1 MAKGSPGTVGLVPA
15 WLCGRS
21 GSPGS
26 GQGAGAAG
34 GRFFPS
40 TFAHNLSLQR
50 AVPAAPNSRG
60 FLAGLEREGE
70 VSPLGLEPGAGR
82 RAMMWVLLPMPA
94 PCSPHQG
101 PASPQPPHSCAGG
114 VSWGPARSIAALVTA
129 PPPSCATAFDL
140 SFLRKKVPP
149 CPGPRQEPGHGAGE
163 RADPTRSPSRLAEEV
178 SLGKPTVPSP
188 SPREGTA
195 PTVGGL
201 WGAAGVW
208 DSREGS
214 GVVPSPPHNCPCA
227 GCCCSQ
233 TPQSRTGSS
242 SRESRDSK
250 GTRRHSDSF
259 GFVII

>member
-1 MAKGSPGTVGLVPA
+1 MAKGSPGTVGPVPA
-15 WLCGRS
+15 WLRGCS
-21 GSPGS
+21 DSPGS

-82 RAMMWVLLPMPA
+82 RAMMWMLLPMPA
-94 PCSPHQG
+94 PCSPPHQG
-101 PASPQPPHSCAGG
+101 PASPQPPRSCAGG

-129 PPPSCATAFDL
+129 PPPSCATAFGL

-163 RADPTRSPSRLAEEV
+163 RADATRSPGRLAEEV
-178 SLGKPTVPSP
+178 FLGKPTVSSS

-214 GVVPSPPHNCPCA
+214 GVVPSPPPPIVPVPGAAALRPRRA
-227 GCCCSQ
+227 GQ
-233 TPQSRTGSS
+233 GEAAERAGTAKGLADTLTPLGL
-242 SRESRDSK
+242 
-250 GTRRHSDSF
+250 
-259 GFVII
+259 